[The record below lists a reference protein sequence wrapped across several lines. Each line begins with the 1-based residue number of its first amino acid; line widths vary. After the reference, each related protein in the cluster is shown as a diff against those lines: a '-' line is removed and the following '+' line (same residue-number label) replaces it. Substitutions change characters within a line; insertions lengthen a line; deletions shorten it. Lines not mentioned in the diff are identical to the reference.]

1 MRPTSDLC
9 WNTARSTA
17 SLADNPG
24 LAPGSCLQNLSGT
37 LSSQIANWVANS
49 RPRTWHIFR
58 MRRKATIAIA
68 LLSLLQV
75 PALAGQTERVY
86 KWVDENGQ
94 VHYGD
99 SIPAEYSDLP
109 KQVLNEHAVKVQD
122 IQGRKT
128 EEQRAAE
135 AAAAEL
141 ELQKELQA
149 RADQALLAT
158 YLTVEEIVMHRD
170 RRIELF
176 QAQARVT
183 ELYLR
188 NLERRLTKLKRDAE
202 KYRPYNE
209 DPDAPMIDPGL
220 VADIN
225 ETQATIARH
234 EQNLLKFQEDE
245 QMMVARFE
253 GDINRFKRLKGVD

>member
-1 MRPTSDLC
+1 MCRKVI
-9 WNTARSTA
+9 TAIA
-17 SLADNPG
+17 FLA
-24 LAPGSCLQNLSGT
+24 LAPAC
-37 LSSQIANWVANS
+37 V
-49 RPRTWHIFR
+49 
-58 MRRKATIAIA
+58 
-68 LLSLLQV
+68 
-75 PALAGQTERVY
+75 LASQTERVY
-86 KWVDENGQ
+86 KWVDEDGQ

-99 SIPAEYSDLP
+99 SIPPQYSDLP
-109 KQVLNEHAVKVQD
+109 KQVLNEHAVKVQEID
-122 IQGRKT
+122 GRKT

-141 ELQKELQA
+141 EMQKELQA

-158 YLTVEEIVMHRD
+158 YLSVEEIVMHRD

-202 KYRPYNE
+202 KYRPYSE
-209 DPDAPMIDPGL
+209 DPDAPLIDPGL

-225 ETQATIARH
+225 ETQETIARH
-234 EQNLLKFQEDE
+234 EQNLAKFQEDE
-245 QMMVARFE
+245 RTMVARFE
-253 GDINRFKRLKGVD
+253 GDINRFKTLKGVE